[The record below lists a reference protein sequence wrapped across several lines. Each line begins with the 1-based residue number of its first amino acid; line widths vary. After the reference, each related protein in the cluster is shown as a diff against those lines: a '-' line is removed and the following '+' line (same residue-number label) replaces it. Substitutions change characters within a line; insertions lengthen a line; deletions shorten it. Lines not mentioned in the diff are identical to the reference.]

1 MRVELV
7 ALRWGGASWLGVC
20 GHTPASPVL
29 ALEGEPGGVNG
40 SSAQSGSAC
49 FVLRGCGRS
58 SRLRIRERRRRQAT
72 PPESQTPS
80 GVLREGLA
88 E

>member
-1 MRVELV
+1 VRVELV

-40 SSAQSGSAC
+40 GLSGERLSVFRVAWMWE
-49 FVLRGCGRS
+49 VQPPPHTRETEETGDTAASPNSKRGF
-58 SRLRIRERRRRQAT
+58 A
-72 PPESQTPS
+72 
-80 GVLREGLA
+80 
-88 E
+88 